1 MLGNGREPKDFEET
15 DMKRIELESRN
26 DLFRGCAAPGVRMN
40 EALLELYGEPEKRLL
55 RARCATGVRIAMFTD
70 AVEVEFSFLFGR
82 AARQVF
88 TADLQ
93 VDGVLFATVTG
104 EGPHRIPLP
113 AGEKELV
120 LHFPHLVEAEE
131 FSFSVDD
138 AASVRPAP
146 GPERKLLICGD
157 SIMQG
162 MTCTTPLRA
171 VGTILAA
178 RLGMEF
184 HNTSVGG
191 ATMTAAAVRGTC
203 AIGGD
208 GIVVG
213 FGINDVFLGTPV
225 ETFREECEG
234 VCGALGEFP
243 GKAFMVTPIPCLKK
257 ENEPVEELR
266 EIIRN
271 SAGDFPRITLIEGP
285 EIFPAEEEFYVDG
298 THPNDAGMAVYA
310 ARLAKIMAPLLKA

>member
-1 MLGNGREPKDFEET
+1 
-15 DMKRIELESRN
+15 MKRIELESRN
-26 DLFRGCAAPGVRMN
+26 GFFRGCVAPGVRMN
-40 EALLELYGEPEKRLL
+40 EALLELYREPEKRLL
-55 RARCATGVRIAMFTD
+55 RAQCATGVRVALFTD
-70 AVEVEFSFLFGR
+70 AVEAEFSFRFGR

-120 LHFPHLVEAEE
+120 LHFPHLVEVAD

-146 GPERKLLICGD
+146 GPERKLLVCGD

-162 MTCTTPLRA
+162 MTCTTPVRA
-171 VGTILAA
+171 VGTLLAA
-178 RLGMEF
+178 QLGMEF

-191 ATMTAAAVRGTC
+191 AAMKAAAVRGTC
-203 AIGGD
+203 ALGGD
-208 GIVVG
+208 AVIVG
-213 FGINDVFLGTPV
+213 FGINDVFLETPV
-225 ETFREECEG
+225 ETFREECAG
-234 VCGALGEFP
+234 VCRLLGEFP
-243 GKAFMVTPIPCLKK
+243 GRAFMVTPIPCLKK
-257 ENEPVEELR
+257 ENGPVEELR

-271 SAGDFPRITLIEGP
+271 SAGDFSRITLIEGP

-310 ARLAKIMAPLLKA
+310 AKLARIMAPLLKA

>member
-1 MLGNGREPKDFEET
+1 
-15 DMKRIELESRN
+15 MKRIELEGRN
-26 DLFRGCAAPGVRMN
+26 EFFRGCVAPGVRMN
-40 EALLELYGEPEKRLL
+40 EELLELSREPEKRLL
-55 RARCATGVRIAMFTD
+55 RARCATGVRIALFTD
-70 AVEVEFSFLFGR
+70 AVEAAFSFRFGG
-82 AARQVF
+82 AAREVF
-88 TADLQ
+88 TTDLQ
-93 VDGVLFATVTG
+93 VDGILFATVTG

-113 AGEKELV
+113 PGEKELV
-120 LHFPHLVEAEE
+120 LHFPHLVEVDE
-131 FSFSVDD
+131 FSLAVDD
-138 AASVRPAP
+138 AASVRPAA

-162 MTCTTPLRA
+162 MTCTTPSRA

-191 ATMTAAAVRGTC
+191 AAMNAAAVRGTC
-203 AIGGD
+203 AVGGD
-208 GIVVG
+208 AIVVA
-213 FGINDVFLGTPV
+213 FGINDVFLNTPV
-225 ETFREECEG
+225 ETFRGECAD
-234 VCGALGEFP
+234 VCRLLGEFP

-266 EIIRN
+266 EIIRK
-271 SAGDFPRITLIEGP
+271 SAGAFPRITVIEGP

-310 ARLAKIMAPLLKA
+310 ARLARLMTPLLKE